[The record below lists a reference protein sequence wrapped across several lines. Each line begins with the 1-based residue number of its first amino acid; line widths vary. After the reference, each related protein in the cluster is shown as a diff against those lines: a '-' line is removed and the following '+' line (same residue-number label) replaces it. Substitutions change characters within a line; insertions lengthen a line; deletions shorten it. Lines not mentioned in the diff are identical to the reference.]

1 MMQKIKF
8 LIEGEERMIKEQQ
21 LLDDLI
27 MAAMQGDNDS
37 AAEELLAG
45 IRDCEHEILK
55 GAAENFNLLFQ
66 EWDDTVSASDKK
78 AEVCLAL
85 AELSVLDTPFFRAA
99 LNDAARRLLPP
110 YISSGAVAKAIGAR
124 DTGIAVNSVASRIHK
139 LQKLRTNAYVF
150 QTESQCWGR
159 MVNLDKVTA
168 TIAVNT
174 FATNSMISIPVAT
187 ALSGCL
193 FFEQHIDMTNL
204 IAANSATVKNAA
216 FCRET
221 LAKHS
226 IGSMSEEKMR
236 SLLEKMFVPKIFT
249 ADGFE
254 KWWTSTAPAHSSQK
268 GRSFR
273 DARSILELY
282 TLLSAAEGGDM
293 TVDESSAEKL
303 SLLFAKVRPNMP
315 PKDLATL
322 AETIAILADC
332 GNEEILKK
340 MFTPLR
346 GKVPFF
352 PARIDETTLLKNLEM
367 WGRLSVKLL
376 AGFIK
381 SAASLYSRYE
391 LAKLFTLLPLRCMTP
406 MMETLSAND
415 VTDAIYATDKV
426 SCDVLLFIWK
436 NKAKFGELKEY
447 INMANISRCLSQEG
461 LPKEWAAAQRELK
474 KLLFDKPDFQKV
486 ILENA
491 GENVSSLIYAVQ
503 KMRNMQMGECQS
515 LLVKLSRISET
526 LKAKLESGE
535 GKKVLGGNDEEQ
547 ADETVLMT
555 SFASYKRLANE
566 LEELVRVKIPENV
579 KAIETARAFGDLSEN
594 AEYDAAKLQR
604 SILRKRRSELENQLA
619 TVQPIDFTELKPDL
633 AMVAVAT
640 KVLLKTSDGKDL
652 EYSFVGAFDGKPE
665 ENLIAYNT
673 ALGKTLLGRKAG
685 DSVTLPEGG
694 TAVVSKIAPLD
705 SNIIESLAAE
715 V

>member
-1 MMQKIKF
+1 
-8 LIEGEERMIKEQQ
+8 MIKEQQ

-27 MAAMQGDNDS
+27 MAAMQSTNES
-37 AAEELLAG
+37 AVTELLAG

-85 AELSVLDTPFFRAA
+85 AELAVLDTPFFRAA
-99 LNDAARRLLPP
+99 LNDAARKLLPP

-124 DTGIAVNSVASRIHK
+124 DTGIAVNSVAARIRK
-139 LQKLRTNAYVF
+139 LQRLRTNAYVF

-159 MVNLDKVTA
+159 MVNLDKVMA

-193 FFEQHIDMTNL
+193 FFEQHSEMTNL
-204 IAANSATVKNAA
+204 IAMNANSLKNAA
-216 FCRET
+216 FCREI
-221 LAKHS
+221 LARHS
-226 IGSMSEEKMR
+226 IGGISEEKMR
-236 SLLEKMFVPKIFT
+236 SLLEKMFIPSLFT
-249 ADGFE
+249 ADTFE
-254 KWWTSTAPAHSSQK
+254 KWWTDAAPAHSSQK

-282 TLLSAAEGGDM
+282 TLLSAEEGELAA
-293 TVDESSAEKL
+293 DEEGAEKL
-303 SLLFAKVRPNMP
+303 ALLFSRIRPNMP
-315 PKDLATL
+315 PKDLAIL
-322 AETIAILADC
+322 AETIAILSKA

-352 PARIDETTLLKNLEM
+352 PREINGTVPLKNLEM

-381 SAASLYSRYE
+381 SAGSLYSKYE
-391 LAKLFTLLPLRCMTP
+391 VAKLFTLLPLRCMGP
-406 MMETLSAND
+406 MMEFLSVND

-447 INMANISRCLSQEG
+447 INMANVSRTLSEEG

-474 KLLFDKPDFQKV
+474 KLLFDKKDDFRKLIV
-486 ILENA
+486 ENA
-491 GENVSSLIYAVQ
+491 AENVSSLIYAVQ
-503 KMRNMQMGECQS
+503 KMRNMQPGECQS
-515 LLVKLSRISET
+515 LLAIFARISEP
-526 LKAKLESGE
+526 LKEKLESGV
-535 GKKVLGGNDEEQ
+535 GRKVLGIEEEEK
-547 ADETVLMT
+547 ADDSVLMT
-555 SFASYKRLANE
+555 SLASYKRLANE

-619 TVQPIDFTELKPDL
+619 TVQPIDFAELKPALDM
-633 AMVAVAT
+633 AAIAT
-640 KVLLKTSDGKDL
+640 QVTLEGSDGKVFT
-652 EYSFVGAFDGKPE
+652 YSFVGAFDGKPE
-665 ENLIAYNT
+665 ANLIAYNT
-673 ALGKTLLGRKAG
+673 ALGKALLGKKNGESA
-685 DSVTLPEGG
+685 DLPEGG
-694 TAVVSKIAPLD
+694 SAKVIKIAPLD
-705 SNIIESLAAE
+705 AELVKSLTAE